1 MKTLVKV
8 AISILLVCGAL
19 EAKSDDIGINM
30 GVTSINNEPNLHM
43 SDFTMGITYKFN
55 KYIVK
60 PRVDLDYVNVSDYK
74 GVKSLVKGS
83 INGIYELTT
92 GKFTPY
98 AMSGVGYEY
107 VNGEIKGEFESLP
120 FAQVGG
126 GAVYHHDKGYNVN
139 VEGKVLQVIGG
150 ENQNNEVILT
160 AGVSMPV
167 DKLLGNG
174 DDECPI
180 KIDEP
185 DQDRDGIADEV
196 DQCPDTPCYFAVD
209 NNGCPTVATLRI
221 HFDVDKA
228 TIRPQS
234 LPKVDNFAQFMLSH
248 PQLKA
253 VITGHTD
260 SDGSD
265 SYNMRLSQRR
275 AEAVMNRLIALGVS
289 PSRLEARGMGERAP
303 VASNATAQGKA
314 LNRRIEAKLIYPQ
327 AR

>member
-1 MKTLVKV
+1 MKTLINL
-8 AISILLVCGAL
+8 AILILLLFGLL
-19 EAKSDDIGINM
+19 EAKSDDIGFNI
-30 GVTSINNEPNLHM
+30 GVASIKNNPSLHM
-43 SDFTMGITYKFN
+43 SDFSMGVSYKFN

-60 PRVDLDYVNVSDYK
+60 PRVDLEYVNISDYD
-74 GVKSLVKGS
+74 GVKSLIKGS
-83 INGIYELTT
+83 INGVYELTT

-98 AMSGVGYEY
+98 AMSGIGYEY
-107 VNGEIKGEFESLP
+107 VNGAIDGEFESLP
-120 FAQVGG
+120 FAQVGA
-126 GAVYHHDKGYNVN
+126 GATYHHDRGYDVN
-139 VEGKVLQVIGG
+139 VEGKILQVIGG
-150 ENQNNEVILT
+150 DAQNNEVILT

-167 DKLLGNG
+167 DKLVGNS
-174 DDECPI
+174 DECPI

-185 DQDRDGIADEV
+185 DQDRDGVPDDI

-209 NNGCPTVATLRI
+209 SNGCPTVATLRI

-248 PQLKA
+248 PQLRA
-253 VITGHTD
+253 IITGHTD

-265 SYNMRLSQRR
+265 SYNMRLSKRR

-289 PSRLEARGMGERAP
+289 PNRLKARGMGERQP
-303 VASNATAQGKA
+303 VASNSTPRGKA